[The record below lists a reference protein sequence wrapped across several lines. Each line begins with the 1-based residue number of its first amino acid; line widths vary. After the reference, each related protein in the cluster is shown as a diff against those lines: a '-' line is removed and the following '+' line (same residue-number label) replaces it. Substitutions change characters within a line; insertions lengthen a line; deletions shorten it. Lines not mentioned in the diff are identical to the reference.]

1 MFGALQGNAKVIVL
15 TEGVSGIFLQWFN
28 TYLPLYMLALG
39 VSKVQVGFLASALIA
54 MRTLSTL
61 LGAYA
66 ADRLGRKRT
75 LVLFDILCWGIPLF
89 LFTIAQNPWYFLVG
103 QLLNGLVYVVLPSF
117 ECLFVED
124 VPRARRTAVFGSLSF
139 LFAAASLLTPVAG
152 WLVAVLGMETGGRV
166 IMAGSLIA
174 ILAAAA
180 VRQFT
185 LRETTMGVLRMDA
198 TANLG
203 IGALFQEY
211 RATLAQM
218 VGNKRVRSFLGV
230 RMLVAFSLTIWTT
243 YAAIYL
249 TDSAGLGLAE
259 ATISLLPMVTALVT
273 MALILLAAR
282 RMRAAW
288 TFSNLSWGLIG
299 WLLAGFCFV
308 VAPSQALLLAVLWA
322 ALSAA
327 SKALFQP
334 ASQSY
339 WANIVG
345 DHERA
350 QVFAVSAALLALATV
365 PAGPLA
371 GLLYTL
377 SPRSPFV
384 LAMALQAAALV
395 WIRRLGL
402 GRPVWCGNS
411 IPDTLLSRNTRL

>member
-1 MFGALQGNAKVIVL
+1 MRRVWVTHRRQIEVMFGALQGNAKVIVL

-39 VSKVQVGFLASALIA
+39 VSKMQVGFLASALIA

-89 LFTIAQNPWYFLVG
+89 LFTIAKNPWYFLVG

-139 LFAAASLLTPVAG
+139 LFAAASLFAPVAG

-166 IMAGSLIA
+166 IMAGGLIA

-185 LRETTMGVLRMDA
+185 LHETTMGVLRMDA
-198 TANLG
+198 TASLG
-203 IGALFQEY
+203 IGALLQEY

-218 VGNKRVRSFLGV
+218 TADTRVRSFLGV
-230 RMLVAFSLTIWTT
+230 RILVAFSLTIWTT

-249 TDSAGLGLAE
+249 TDTAGLGLAE

-282 RMRAAW
+282 RMRTAW
-288 TFSNLSWGLIG
+288 TFSNLSWG
-299 WLLAGFCFV
+299 F
-308 VAPSQALLLAVLWA
+308 
-322 ALSAA
+322 
-327 SKALFQP
+327 K
-334 ASQSY
+334 
-339 WANIVG
+339 N
-345 DHERA
+345 
-350 QVFAVSAALLALATV
+350 
-365 PAGPLA
+365 
-371 GLLYTL
+371 
-377 SPRSPFV
+377 
-384 LAMALQAAALV
+384 
-395 WIRRLGL
+395 
-402 GRPVWCGNS
+402 
-411 IPDTLLSRNTRL
+411 